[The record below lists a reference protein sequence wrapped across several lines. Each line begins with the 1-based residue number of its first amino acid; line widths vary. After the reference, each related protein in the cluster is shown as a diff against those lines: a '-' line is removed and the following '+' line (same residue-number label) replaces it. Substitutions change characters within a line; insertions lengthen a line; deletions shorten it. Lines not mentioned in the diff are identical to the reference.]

1 MAKSFATVEI
11 SNESFQSADAQLSRL
26 AFEVRTSVLEKGV
39 RAAAAPVVNRARQL
53 APDSVKGGSRSRW
66 SKKLKAARQNTKQ
79 HKDTIGVSS
88 IRHYRG
94 STVAIYAGPIHPAGN
109 LINVIGHPHN
119 QVLWGRHTG
128 VTLPPTDY
136 LQRAAQ
142 ETKAEQQAAFVDKIT
157 SESAKLLNQP

>member
-1 MAKSFATVEI
+1 MSKSFATVEI
-11 SNESFQSADAQLSRL
+11 DSASFNAADAQLARL
-26 AFEVRTSVLEKGV
+26 EFEVRTSVLEKGV
-39 RAAAAPVVNRARQL
+39 RAAAAPVVMRARQL
-53 APDSVKGGSRSRW
+53 APDSVKSGSRSRW

-94 STVAIYAGPIHPAGN
+94 STVAIYAGPLHPAGN
-109 LINVIGHPHN
+109 LINAIGHPHN

-136 LQRAAQ
+136 LQRAAN
-142 ETKAEQQAAFVDKIT
+142 ETKAEQQSAFVAKIT
-157 SESAKLLNQP
+157 SESEKLLNHP